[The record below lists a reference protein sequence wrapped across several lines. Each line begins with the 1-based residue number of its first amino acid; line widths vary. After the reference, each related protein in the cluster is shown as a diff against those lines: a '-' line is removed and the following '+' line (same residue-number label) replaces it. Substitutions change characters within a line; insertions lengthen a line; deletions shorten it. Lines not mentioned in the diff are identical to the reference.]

1 MGFSHHI
8 TPWVRSIAMLLT
20 VLWPSSPGW
29 AVCVWFLHCKDA
41 RSHFSYRALWKEGT
55 VYSPHLKSVPYIL
68 PPGGQSICVN
78 YSEFACLRESLVH
91 APYLF
96 NHLFISIWTLM
107 SFNIFYVR

>member
-20 VLWPSSPGW
+20 VLRPSSPGW